1 MLRSSLVS
9 TAAAAVAS
17 FFLAGPAQADPTTE
31 LASSPAQRCLFP
43 ASDDRVKPPYPEK
56 LYDAKIAASITAEF
70 EFRGPD
76 REPRVEFGSQPRG
89 EFESAIRQYAR
100 QLRVPCMGDKDLPV
114 KLRQTFD
121 FVPNDGR
128 KVAWTTPI
136 DDANPGRDAL
146 LKCVVRPSPEEV
158 SYPEAMLRV
167 GREGSVIA
175 RVHYFAPDQAP
186 TWEVLFNGGD
196 RAFGGA
202 VGHYLDLLR
211 MPCVGNEAVDENI
224 TFNFAIEG
232 GGYSKRRVLKDLA
245 LASFLGVVKPIKAG
259 SVFFDTNT
267 MKCPFDVRMTFR
279 QPFEPNKIQ
288 ELEEDVPARHAF
300 LDWLG
305 QREINL
311 DKSHAGQFLNQEMTI
326 HIPCARIDL

>member
-1 MLRSSLVS
+1 MRGLRATLRLAALV
-9 TAAAAVAS
+9 AAWGAVGAH
-17 FFLAGPAQADPTTE
+17 ADPVTE

-43 ASDDRVKPPYPEK
+43 AVDDRVKPPYPAE
-56 LYDAKIAASITAEF
+56 LYEAKIGASVAAEF

-76 REPRVEFGSQPRG
+76 QEPRVSVADGTRR
-89 EFESAIRQYAR
+89 EFERAVRDYAR
-100 QLRVPCMGDKDLPV
+100 QLRVPCMGAKDGPV

-136 DDANPGRDAL
+136 DEANPGRDAL
-146 LKCVVRPSPEEV
+146 LKCIVRPSPEEV
-158 SYPEAMLRV
+158 VYPQSMLRAQ
-167 GREGSVIA
+167 REASVIA
-175 RVHYFAPDQAP
+175 RARYFAQDQP
-186 TWEVLFNGGD
+186 PSWEVLYDGGD
-196 RAFGGA
+196 RAFGNA

-211 MPCVGNEAVDENI
+211 MPCVGSEAINENI
-224 TFNFAIEG
+224 TFNFRLDSG
-232 GGYSKRRVLKDLA
+232 GGNFKRRVLKDLP
-245 LASFLGVVKPIKAG
+245 LSTFLGVVKPIKAG

-267 MKCPFDVRMTFR
+267 MKCPFDVRLVFK

-311 DKSHAGQFLNQEMTI
+311 DRKHAGEFLEQQMTI
-326 HIPCARIDL
+326 HIPCATIDL